1 MDFQTMSE
9 NYARLLLEAGLHLQ
23 RGEGL
28 ILTASTEA
36 LPMARRVTELAYEA
50 GAKDVVLELIDDAMM
65 RARFTHGSEEAL
77 SFYPE
82 YKALHRK
89 ELYDDHYHHLFLVSR
104 DPKLY
109 EGIAPEKISGYQN
122 KAATVNKT
130 TGLMAYR
137 MTGKTKWTLTAIPSV
152 AWAKSIFPDWSD
164 DEALDALWKY
174 VFQATR
180 ADQDDPIHAWNEHD
194 RNLKRYRRFLNEK
207 PLDRLHFTG
216 PGTDLIVPL
225 ADGHFWMGGA
235 KESQA
240 GDPFW
245 ANIPTEEVFTT
256 PHRAKVEGKVTCTKP
271 LNLNG
276 HLIEDIVLVFREGKV
291 VDFSASK
298 GREVLER
305 QLNQDEG
312 ARRLGEIALV
322 PNDSPI
328 SNTGIVFNDT
338 LFDENAACHLALG
351 QSYGY
356 AMIDGAQKTSE
367 ELLALGAN
375 ESIIHTDIMIGDE
388 HTEIVG
394 ITKNGES
401 IPLFEK
407 GNWASSLFAE

>member
-1 MDFQTMSE
+1 MDFQTFTE

-50 GAKDVVLELIDDAMM
+50 GAKDVILELNDDAMM
-65 RARFTHGSEEAL
+65 RARFTHGSDEAL
-77 SFYPE
+77 VFYPE

-89 ELYDDHYHHLFLVSR
+89 ELYDDRYHHMFLVSR

-109 EGIAPEKISGYQN
+109 EGIDPNKISGYQN
-122 KAATVNKT
+122 KAATVNKE

-152 AWAKSIFPDWSD
+152 AWAKSIFPDSTEE
-164 DEALDALWKY
+164 EALEALWKY

-180 ADQDDPIHAWNEHD
+180 ADQEDPIRAWEEHD
-194 RNLKRYRRFLNEK
+194 RNLKKYRNFLNTK
-207 PLDRLHFTG
+207 QFDRLHFTG
-216 PGTDLIVPL
+216 PGTDLVVPL
-225 ADGHFWMGGA
+225 ADGHYWMGGA

-276 HLIEDIVLVFREGKV
+276 HLIQGIVLEFREGKV
-291 VDFSASK
+291 VDFSAAE
-298 GREVLER
+298 GADVLER

-322 PNDSPI
+322 QNDSPI

-356 AMIDGAQKTSE
+356 AMVDGVNRSRE
-367 ELLALGAN
+367 ELLESGAN

-388 HTEIVG
+388 HTQIVG
-394 ITKNGES
+394 TTKEGEAIELFKNGNWVPE
-401 IPLFEK
+401 LFNE
-407 GNWASSLFAE
+407 